1 MANDE
6 AVMFSIGAL
15 EGWITKADELI
26 NRLELPGIS
35 NADNMIQNLH
45 LIEAAYLEQIRT
57 IDNFRRAI
65 QNLRSQLDVTSNL

>member
-6 AVMFSIGAL
+6 AVMFSIGAI

-35 NADNMIQNLH
+35 NADNMIQYLN
-45 LIEAAYLEQIRT
+45 LIEAAYLEQVRT
-57 IDNFRRAI
+57 VATFRSAV
-65 QNLRSQLDVTSNL
+65 QDLRSRLDVTSNL